1 MTDRTRTDTPLEGE
15 QLMFNRRKYLQGTAL
30 AGTAVAL
37 AACGLDEGGGDGG
50 DGADGGGEGGA
61 VPFTIYTARDSD
73 LAEKVVED
81 FEAAHPEWE
90 GMATILTL
98 GAQEALE
105 RVRAE
110 SSNRQGDIW
119 WGGTR
124 QQLSQ
129 GAADGVLA
137 PAPQEAIDAIPEAS
151 RGPDGRW
158 GGALL
163 RGAPFL
169 SNTEMILGDESPA
182 DGGARLDEQ
191 DGGTIVTRDV
201 AASGT
206 MRAIYCAMIDRIYDE
221 EDSPEPGY
229 EWLLDLDANT
239 VAYAANPTDMYQR
252 ISRQEAAISL
262 WNLQDIMLQKNGD
275 FPMFDAVVPT
285 SGAPMLVDGLAK
297 IADGPGG
304 AGADAFISYL
314 MSTEVQTAMAEE
326 YYQIPAIELDEEPA
340 WLAELGL
347 EEMELDWDRIAENED
362 EWIGHWASSIKDNG

>member
-1 MTDRTRTDTPLEGE
+1 MLK
-15 QLMFNRRKYLQGTAL
+15 RRQYLQGTAL
-30 AGTAVAL
+30 VGTAAVL
-37 AACGLDEGGGDGG
+37 AACGLDEGGSGG
-50 DGADGGGEGGA
+50 DAGSSSGGSDGGGAGA
-61 VPFTIYTARDSD
+61 VPFTIYTARDSA
-73 LAEKVVED
+73 LAEKVVAD

-110 SSNRQGDIW
+110 KSNPQGDIW

-137 PAPQEAIDAIPEAS
+137 PAPQEVVDAIPEQY
-151 RGPDGRW
+151 RDPEGLWVGEM
-158 GGALL
+158 LL
-163 RGAPFL
+163 AELFMI
-169 SNTEMILGDESPA
+169 NTEMISGDEIPA
-182 DGGARLDEQ
+182 DWDDLLGEEYAGN
-191 DGGTIVTRDV
+191 IVIRDV
-201 AASGT
+201 EASGT
-206 MRAIYCAMIDRIYDE
+206 MRAIYCAMIDRLYDE
-221 EDSPEPGY
+221 AGSPEAGY
-229 EWLLDLDANT
+229 EWLLGLDKNT
-239 VAYAANPTDMYQR
+239 ATYAANPTDMYQR
-252 ISRQEAAISL
+252 VSRQEAAISL

-314 MSTEVQTAMAEE
+314 LSPEVQTSMAEE
-326 YYQIPAIELDEEPA
+326 YYQIPAIELEQQPQ
-340 WLAELGL
+340 WLADLGL
-347 EEMELDWDRIAENED
+347 TEMEVDWDRIAENEE
-362 EWIGHWASSIKDNG
+362 EWIGHWASSIKGKG

>member
-1 MTDRTRTDTPLEGE
+1 
-15 QLMFNRRKYLQGTAL
+15 
-30 AGTAVAL
+30 AG
-37 AACGLDEGGGDGG
+37 
-50 DGADGGGEGGA
+50 
-61 VPFTIYTARDSD
+61 
-73 LAEKVVED
+73 
-81 FEAAHPEWE
+81 
-90 GMATILTL
+90 
-98 GAQEALE
+98 
-105 RVRAE
+105 
-110 SSNRQGDIW
+110 N
-119 WGGTR
+119 
-124 QQLSQ
+124 
-129 GAADGVLA
+129 
-137 PAPQEAIDAIPEAS
+137 
-151 RGPDGRW
+151 
-158 GGALL
+158 
-163 RGAPFL
+163 
-169 SNTEMILGDESPA
+169 
-182 DGGARLDEQ
+182 
-191 DGGTIVTRDV
+191 IVIRDV
-201 AASGT
+201 EASGT

-347 EEMELDWDRIAENED
+347 EEMDLDWDRIAENED

>member
-1 MTDRTRTDTPLEGE
+1 ML
-15 QLMFNRRKYLQGTAL
+15 NRRHYLQGTAL
-30 AGTAVAL
+30 LGTAAAL
-37 AACGLDEGGGDGG
+37 AACGLDEGGSGSDAGSGG
-50 DGADGGGEGGA
+50 SDGGGAGGA
-61 VPFTIYTARDSD
+61 VPFTIYTARDSA
-73 LAEKVVED
+73 LAEKVVAD

-110 SSNRQGDIW
+110 KSNPQGDIW

-137 PAPQEAIDAIPEAS
+137 PAPQEVVDAIPEEY
-151 RGPDGRW
+151 RDPEGLWVGEM
-158 GGALL
+158 LL
-163 RGAPFL
+163 AELFMI
-169 SNTEMILGDESPA
+169 NTEMISGDEIPA
-182 DGGARLDEQ
+182 DWDDLLGEEYAGN
-191 DGGTIVTRDV
+191 IVIRDV
-201 AASGT
+201 EASGT
-206 MRAIYCAMIDRIYDE
+206 MRAIYCAMIDRLYDE
-221 EDSPEPGY
+221 ADSPEPGY
-229 EWLLDLDANT
+229 EWLLGLDKNT
-239 VAYAANPTDMYQR
+239 ATYAANPTDMYQR
-252 ISRQEAAISL
+252 VSRQEAAISL

-314 MSTEVQTAMAEE
+314 MSAEVQTAMAEE
-326 YYQIPAIELDEEPA
+326 HYQIPAIELEQEPQ
-340 WLAELGL
+340 WLADLGL
-347 EEMELDWDRIAENED
+347 KEMEVDWDRIAENEE
-362 EWIGHWASSIKDNG
+362 EWIGHWASTIKGKG